1 MPSEDSGERT
11 FSVPPVSSAL
21 RPIEIRTAGERIA
34 ERLVT
39 AIALGEFVP
48 GQRLPPERELAT
60 MLGVSRATVREATQ
74 RLAAADYVSIRRGR
88 NGGTYV
94 RTSWGPRSAEMV
106 RRTLLPDWDRLEL
119 LMDFRALIE
128 RQIARTAA
136 ERRTP
141 EDVLAI
147 RKALAAYADAG
158 DDRGASSA
166 ADEALHLT
174 IARATQNPYL
184 EELSLQTRRQVS
196 LGFGAEPYSPRV
208 RGRALHQHPQLA
220 EAVIKGNSE
229 EAATLAQEHFSLTE
243 SMVRELVMRIRA
255 DDDAAGTSTGQGG
268 EEKVSR
274 GNGNH
279 KDSEEQ

>member
-1 MPSEDSGERT
+1 MSREDSGGAI

-21 RPIEIRTAGERIA
+21 RPIEIRTAGERIS

-48 GQRLPPERELAT
+48 GQRLPSERELAA

-74 RLAAADYVSIRRGR
+74 RLSAAGYVSIRRGR
-88 NGGTYV
+88 KGGTYV
-94 RTSWGPRSAEMV
+94 RTSWGPQSAEMV
-106 RRTLLPDWDRLEL
+106 RRTLLPDWGQLEL

-141 EDVLAI
+141 KDVLAI
-147 RKALAAYADAG
+147 RKALDAYAGAG
-158 DDRGASSA
+158 EDRGASSA

-196 LGFGAEPYSPRV
+196 LGFGAEPYSPQV
-208 RGRALHQHPQLA
+208 RGRALHQHPRLA
-220 EAVIKGNSE
+220 EAVIRGEPE
-229 EAATLAQEHFSLTE
+229 EAADLAQEHFSLTE
-243 SMVRELVMRIRA
+243 SMVRELVMRIGA
-255 DDDAAGTSTGQGG
+255 GEDAAETSVERGG
-268 EEKVSR
+268 E
-274 GNGNH
+274 GNVFRSEVNH
-279 KDSEEQ
+279 EDSEEQ